1 MKSRILAAKISL
13 AITLALAA
21 PSANAQIS
29 VIDVANVRQ
38 TTVSALQNVATVAK
52 QIQQYQTQLQ
62 QYQNMI
68 QNTVGAPVQLWQQA
82 TQTIDS
88 LQGQV
93 NQISSF
99 ARQAGDV
106 NTYMNQFKNPSYY
119 QTNACTSG
127 NCTAAQRD
135 GGSVR
140 YARARTTSQMA
151 ANADAMNGINSAM
164 TTLAS
169 DGQRLDQL
177 QANAT
182 GASGQMQA
190 LSYANQFA
198 AQQASELQKIRGVL
212 LAQSAALTA
221 QSQYQLDRDAAA
233 METGIGRKCG
243 KPSRPR
249 SEPTR
254 IKEQAHV
261 SNSASTYRRV
271 LLRRCADRRR
281 GLRQVR
287 RPNRKRCSITLNT

>member
-1 MKSRILAAKISL
+1 MKSGILAAKISVAMVL
-13 AITLALAA
+13 TLGAS
-21 PSANAQIS
+21 SANAQIS

-38 TTVSALQNVATVAK
+38 TTISALQNVATVAK

-68 QNTVGAPVQLWQQA
+68 QNTVGAPVRLWQQA

-88 LQGQV
+88 LQNQV

-106 NTYMNQFKNPSYY
+106 NTYMNQFKNPAYY
-119 QTNACTSG
+119 QTAPCTVG
-127 NCTAAQRD
+127 NCTAAQRAAAL
-135 GGSVR
+135 S
-140 YARARTTSQMA
+140 ASRARTTGQMA
-151 ANADAMNGINSAM
+151 ANADAMNGISSAM
-164 TTLAS
+164 KTLAS

-212 LAQSAALTA
+212 LAQSAALSA
-221 QSQYQLDRDAAA
+221 QSQYQLDRDAAMIEA
-233 METGIGRKCG
+233 QASFRNTVDVG
-243 KPSRPR
+243 SRSR
-249 SEPTR
+249 T
-254 IKEQAHV
+254 
-261 SNSASTYRRV
+261 N
-271 LLRRCADRRR
+271 
-281 GLRQVR
+281 
-287 RPNRKRCSITLNT
+287 

>member
-106 NTYMNQFKNPSYY
+106 NTYMNQFENPSYY
-119 QTNACTSG
+119 QTNACTFG
-127 NCTAAQRD
+127 NCTAAQR
-135 GGSVR
+135 
-140 YARARTTSQMA
+140 A
-151 ANADAMNGINSAM
+151 AAGRPDAA
-164 TTLAS
+164 
-169 DGQRLDQL
+169 
-177 QANAT
+177 
-182 GASGQMQA
+182 
-190 LSYANQFA
+190 
-198 AQQASELQKIRGVL
+198 
-212 LAQSAALTA
+212 
-221 QSQYQLDRDAAA
+221 DRD
-233 METGIGRKCG
+233 GHSGG
-243 KPSRPR
+243 DLPVRPPLPDQQLH
-249 SEPTR
+249 EP
-254 IKEQAHV
+254 A
-261 SNSASTYRRV
+261 
-271 LLRRCADRRR
+271 
-281 GLRQVR
+281 
-287 RPNRKRCSITLNT
+287 

>member
-106 NTYMNQFKNPSYY
+106 NTYMNQFKKPSYY
-119 QTNACTSG
+119 QTNACTFG
-127 NCTAAQRD
+127 NCTAAQRAAAL
-135 GGSVR
+135 S
-140 YARARTTSQMA
+140 ATRARTTSQMA

-233 METGIGRKCG
+233 TEASAAMRKTKPTPIG
-243 KPSRPR
+243 
-249 SEPTR
+249 
-254 IKEQAHV
+254 
-261 SNSASTYRRV
+261 TY
-271 LLRRCADRRR
+271 
-281 GLRQVR
+281 Q
-287 RPNRKRCSITLNT
+287 N

>member
-13 AITLALAA
+13 AIALALAA

-119 QTNACTSG
+119 QTNACTFG
-127 NCTAAQRD
+127 NCTAAQR
-135 GGSVR
+135 
-140 YARARTTSQMA
+140 A
-151 ANADAMNGINSAM
+151 A
-164 TTLAS
+164 
-169 DGQRLDQL
+169 
-177 QANAT
+177 
-182 GASGQMQA
+182 A
-190 LSYANQFA
+190 LS
-198 AQQASELQKIRGVL
+198 RGPQVIVGTPGRVMDHL
-212 LAQSAALTA
+212 ERKSLSLDGLRTLVAQSAALTA

-233 METGIGRKCG
+233 TEASAAMRKTKPTPIG
-243 KPSRPR
+243 
-249 SEPTR
+249 
-254 IKEQAHV
+254 
-261 SNSASTYRRV
+261 TY
-271 LLRRCADRRR
+271 
-281 GLRQVR
+281 Q
-287 RPNRKRCSITLNT
+287 N

>member
-88 LQGQV
+88 LQRQV

-119 QTNACTSG
+119 QTNACTFG
-127 NCTAAQRD
+127 NCTAAQRAAAL
-135 GGSVR
+135 S
-140 YARARTTSQMA
+140 ATRARTTSQMA

-233 METGIGRKCG
+233 METGTAKMRHQTDADRNL
-243 KPSRPR
+243 PELR
-249 SEPTR
+249 SNY
-254 IKEQAHV
+254 V
-261 SNSASTYRRV
+261 SNS
-271 LLRRCADRRR
+271 
-281 GLRQVR
+281 
-287 RPNRKRCSITLNT
+287 NH

>member
-88 LQGQV
+88 LQRQV

-106 NTYMNQFKNPSYY
+106 NTYESIQKSVLLSD
-119 QTNACTSG
+119 QCLHV
-127 NCTAAQRD
+127 RELH
-135 GGSVR
+135 GG
-140 YARARTTSQMA
+140 A
-151 ANADAMNGINSAM
+151 
-164 TTLAS
+164 
-169 DGQRLDQL
+169 GQRLCPPRAPAR
-177 QANAT
+177 QARWP
-182 GASGQMQA
+182 QM
-190 LSYANQFA
+190 
-198 AQQASELQKIRGVL
+198 
-212 LAQSAALTA
+212 
-221 QSQYQLDRDAAA
+221 
-233 METGIGRKCG
+233 
-243 KPSRPR
+243 
-249 SEPTR
+249 PT
-254 IKEQAHV
+254 
-261 SNSASTYRRV
+261 
-271 LLRRCADRRR
+271 L
-281 GLRQVR
+281 
-287 RPNRKRCSITLNT
+287 